1 MIVRDPDIGFCTTA
15 YGIDVFKD
23 FFLWFVKYPVDC
35 YPKEI
40 RRTDFRFLS
49 LLEEGGSLRNV
60 ASETETK
67 DQMFFIR
74 KIICNIFITITFV
87 YNHDY
92 YFILKNTFL
101 YV

>member
-35 YPKEI
+35 YPREI

-67 DQMFFIR
+67 D
-74 KIICNIFITITFV
+74 
-87 YNHDY
+87 
-92 YFILKNTFL
+92 
-101 YV
+101 